1 MKLRDY
7 SLQPTTWLKPLYWYF
22 SGSAQK
28 GKKCSKISK
37 TPKNLLITVSQFLGF
52 NKTDSRKKNFLLVF
66 WNSWKYLKERSVM
79 VPRIFKIAVRV
90 PCGETTSKVALVK

>member
-1 MKLRDY
+1 MKLQDY

-37 TPKNLLITVSQFLGF
+37 TPKKPFNNCLSISGF

>member
-1 MKLRDY
+1 MKLQDY

-37 TPKNLLITVSQFLGF
+37 TPKNLLITVSQFLAS
-52 NKTDSRKKNFLLVF
+52 TEQTQEKKI
-66 WNSWKYLKERSVM
+66 S
-79 VPRIFKIAVRV
+79 
-90 PCGETTSKVALVK
+90 C